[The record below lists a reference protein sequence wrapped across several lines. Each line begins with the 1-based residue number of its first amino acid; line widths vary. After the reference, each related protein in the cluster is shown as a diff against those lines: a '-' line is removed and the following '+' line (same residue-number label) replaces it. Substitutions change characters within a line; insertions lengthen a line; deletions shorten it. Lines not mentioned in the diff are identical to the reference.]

1 MNHKHYLA
9 AAISAALLLTGCQ
22 QTQTTEL
29 EQGTASTEINA
40 TETQVSEETLGS
52 QTEET
57 TFHPVTEVSTTT
69 QAPAE
74 TSETTQVTAKPQ
86 IKTFSPD
93 GSLSCES
100 INQPENMSVFIMAD
114 RTADGFGCI
123 TYDYSNEKTYYQIY
137 YHSFSEDLQTV
148 KTSSLAI
155 PELDGYSLASPTNY
169 YLPVFDGTEIWA
181 FVTLWS
187 DNEIKT
193 PEVTGETHTVS
204 VPQSLLCHYG
214 ENGSL
219 LSAIP
224 VNEFENYSPNRIQNF
239 VRSGGNL
246 YMTMSDS
253 TILQID
259 KETAKISVAADL
271 GKENLPEGYNRK
283 FLCFDRDDKPV
294 VLQEKWYVAPDT
306 SKIEETNIIDYDLE
320 SGSSGQTLYST
331 DEVLKEVTI
340 VKGCGEYRFFIN
352 THHELIGIKDD
363 GSNEVLIDIDAS
375 ELENQIM
382 TPEDHPVPYTDN
394 LFDIN
399 IIPVDDTQFLA
410 LYLHYPDYRTEAYCL
425 TRNQ

>member
-1 MNHKHYLA
+1 MKHKHYLA
-9 AAISAALLLTGCQ
+9 AVVSAALLLTGCQ
-22 QTQTTEL
+22 QTQTTES
-29 EQGTASTEINA
+29 EEDTASTENSA
-40 TETQVSEETLGS
+40 TETQVSLSEEA
-52 QTEET
+52 QTEGT
-57 TFHPVTEVSTTT
+57 TFHPVTEVSSTT
-69 QAPAE
+69 QTPAE
-74 TSETTQVTAKPQ
+74 TSETTQVTAKPKT
-86 IKTFSPD
+86 KTFSPD

-100 INQPENMSVFIMAD
+100 INQPENMSVFIKAD

-123 TYDYSNEKTYYQIY
+123 TYDYTNEKKYYQIY
-137 YHSFSEDLQTV
+137 YHSFSENLQTV

-169 YLPVFDGTEIWA
+169 YLPAFDGTEIWA

-187 DNEIKT
+187 DTEIQT
-193 PEVTGETHTVS
+193 PEVTGGDTHTIRET
-204 VPQSLLCHYG
+204 QYLLCHYD
-214 ENGSL
+214 ESGSL
-219 LSAIP
+219 LSTIP
-224 VNEFENYSPNRIQNF
+224 VNEFKDYSPHSIRNF
-239 VRSGGNL
+239 VCSGGKL

-253 TILQID
+253 NILQID

-271 GKENLPEGYNRK
+271 GREQYPEGYNRK

-306 SKIEETNIIDYDLE
+306 SKIEETKIIDYDLE

-331 DEVLKEVTI
+331 DEVLKEVTV

-363 GSNEVLIDIDAS
+363 GSKEVLIDIDAS

-410 LYLHYPDYRTEAYCL
+410 LYWHYPDGVTEAYCL
-425 TRNQ
+425 TLNQ